1 MFGGTVDKVVAFQV
15 VISVIILFY
24 IMCLVMVM
32 GNHVLIPITS
42 YTSRNLGYR
51 LAVEAAGKP
60 SIL

>member
-1 MFGGTVDKVVAFQV
+1 MFGGTVDKNVAFQV
-15 VISVIILFY
+15 VISVIRLFY
-24 IMCLVMVM
+24 IKLVMVM